1 MSTFPDVRFELPGWI
16 NNLDLDEPVVCRDVE
31 SQARFVIELALRNM
45 REQSGGP
52 FGAAVFDIDSGAL
65 VAPGVNLVVPAAAAV
80 AHAEIVAIAVAGS
93 VQGEYDLGAAGAR
106 RVLVA
111 STEPCAMCFGSVHW
125 SGVSRLVCSAR
136 DEDARAVGFDEGPKM
151 EDWVERL
158 EARGVEVIRD
168 VERTAAVEVLN
179 EYVVSGGTI
188 YNGRQ
193 EP

>member
-1 MSTFPDVRFELPGWI
+1 MSTFPDVSFELPRWI
-16 NNLDLDEPVVCRDVE
+16 DGMGLLESRVYPDVH
-31 SQARFVIELALRNM
+31 SQALVAIELARRNM
-45 REQSGGP
+45 IEGTGGP
-52 FGAAVFDIDSGAL
+52 FGAAVFDMDSGEL
-65 VAPGVNLVVPAAAAV
+65 VAPGVNLVVPAAAAI
-80 AHAEIVAIAVAGS
+80 AHAEIVAIAVAGR
-93 VQGEYDLGAAGAR
+93 VQGDYDLGTGGAR

-158 EARGVEVIRD
+158 EARGIEVIRD
-168 VERTAAVEVLN
+168 VERTAAAQVLS
-179 EYVVSGGTI
+179 EYAGSGGTI